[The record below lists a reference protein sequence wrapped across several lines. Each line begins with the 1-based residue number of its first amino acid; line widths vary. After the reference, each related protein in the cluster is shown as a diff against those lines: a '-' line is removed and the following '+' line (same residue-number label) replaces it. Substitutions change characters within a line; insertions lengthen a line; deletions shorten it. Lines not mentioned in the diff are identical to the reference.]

1 MTIFCFCIHNKS
13 KGSTTYSQL
22 SNIDLDK
29 PNPFKLASTAS
40 TACIFLYFVTFYPFP
55 LTEPFRYITL
65 FCRTLLMFQ
74 CRCNLYP
81 MQCSRFKQ
89 TPYQGVYIYT
99 LKL

>member
-1 MTIFCFCIHNKS
+1 MTIFCFCIYNKS

-29 PNPFKLASTAS
+29 PNPFKLASTA
-40 TACIFLYFVTFYPFP
+40 CIFLYFVTFYPFS

-65 FCRTLLMFQ
+65 FCRTLLMFK
-74 CRCNLYP
+74 CRCNLYSV
-81 MQCSRFKQ
+81 QCSRFKQ
-89 TPYQGVYIYT
+89 TFNQDVYIYT